1 MTPTLALRTYLAGL
15 GVAAT
20 LIVSAALRTY
30 LAGLGVAA
38 TLIVSATV
46 LVSLGAQLLFG

>member
-1 MTPTLALRTYLAGL
+1 MPITVTASRTVISEDAAPTLVLRA
-15 GVAAT
+15 
-20 LIVSAALRTY
+20 Y

-46 LVSLGAQLLFG
+46 LASLGFRLVFG